1 MAKKRS
7 VQHIRETVAALFQSL
22 GMRDRYEENLA
33 IAFWDRVVGEQISA
47 HTRPLKVE
55 EGILVVKVDDNTWRS
70 ELPFLAPEII
80 EKLNENVG
88 KPAIK
93 AIKFY

>member
-1 MAKKRS
+1 MAKQKPAR
-7 VQHIRETVAALFQSL
+7 HIGDTVAALFQSL
-22 GMRDRYEENLA
+22 GLRERYEANLV

-47 HTRPLKVE
+47 RTRPQKVVD
-55 EGILVVKVDDNTWRS
+55 GVLMVKVDDNTWRS

-80 EKLNENVG
+80 EKLNESVG
-88 KPAIK
+88 KATIK